1 LTPLVDDLLDVSR
14 ITQNRVELQRR
25 SLKLAAVT
33 SQAIET
39 VEPLLQ
45 EKLQQLAVISGRR
58 PLHVD
63 GDRERLVQMVVNV
76 LTNAAKYTDPG
87 GRIELQTRED
97 GAEVVIEV
105 SDTGVGISPEL
116 LPRVFDLFVQGDQTL
131 DRSLGGLGIG
141 LSSRR
146 LARST
151 ADTARTRAHPNSNVV
166 TPNSFESSI
175 AGSGPVYIRAV
186 SKTAS
191 SPNVAASDCAAALA
205 FGMSTKIVS
214 PFGTCAAAAW

>member
-1 LTPLVDDLLDVSR
+1 MTRLVDDLLDVSR

-45 EKLQQLAVISGRR
+45 EKRQQLAVISGRR

-141 LSSRR
+141 LSVAK
-146 LARST
+146 ARSL
-151 ADTARTRAHPNSNVV
+151 N
-166 TPNSFESSI
+166 
-175 AGSGPVYIRAV
+175 
-186 SKTAS
+186 
-191 SPNVAASDCAAALA
+191 C
-205 FGMSTKIVS
+205 
-214 PFGTCAAAAW
+214 